1 MQIIGIDVGTSGAK
15 AAVFEPGRRMV
26 ACVREPYSCICPAK
40 GLLELDPE
48 EVWQAVVRCLKRLAG
63 QADASQVGML
73 AVSTQGEAV
82 VPVDR
87 EGKPLMNAILTFDS
101 RNAEEFGWFA
111 GQTDRFRVMEQ
122 TGMPSHPMFSATK
135 LLWLRNH
142 APDGFEKAWKFFCFG
157 DYIAFRLGAAPAID
171 YAMASRTMLFDL
183 RARRWSEELTG
194 LCGIPVE
201 KLPEPVAAGTPIGT
215 AGPVLTS
222 LGYPDTLRLF
232 CGSHDQIC
240 CSLGAGV
247 FDEGVAMDSLG
258 TTESIVCVSSRL
270 TASRQNL
277 ACNIPVYPYPG
288 EGLYAY
294 MTFLTTC
301 ASLLEW
307 FRTKLLDAPEEGFY
321 AQYDQKL
328 TELRDQPASVF
339 ALPYFAG
346 AGTPQMDFRAQGLF
360 AGLTLDTDRYQLYRA
375 ILEGT
380 CFEGRL
386 NLANMESCGI
396 SVRELRC
403 IGGGARS
410 APWLQ
415 MKADI
420 TGRRV
425 VSMACE
431 EAGCL
436 GAVMLAGMGSGQFR
450 SLREAGGDLL
460 HERGVFLP
468 DPERAARYE
477 EAYQTYLKLYPA
489 GSTLYTI

>member
-1 MQIIGIDVGTSGAK
+1 
-15 AAVFEPGRRMV
+15 
-26 ACVREPYSCICPAK
+26 
-40 GLLELDPE
+40 
-48 EVWQAVVRCLKRLAG
+48 
-63 QADASQVGML
+63 
-73 AVSTQGEAV
+73 
-82 VPVDR
+82 
-87 EGKPLMNAILTFDS
+87 
-101 RNAEEFGWFA
+101 
-111 GQTDRFRVMEQ
+111 
-122 TGMPSHPMFSATK
+122 
-135 LLWLRNH
+135 
-142 APDGFEKAWKFFCFG
+142 
-157 DYIAFRLGAAPAID
+157 
-171 YAMASRTMLFDL
+171 
-183 RARRWSEELTG
+183 
-194 LCGIPVE
+194 
-201 KLPEPVAAGTPIGT
+201 
-215 AGPVLTS
+215 
-222 LGYPDTLRLF
+222 
-232 CGSHDQIC
+232 
-240 CSLGAGV
+240 
-247 FDEGVAMDSLG
+247 
-258 TTESIVCVSSRL
+258 
-270 TASRQNL
+270 
-277 ACNIPVYPYPG
+277 
-288 EGLYAY
+288 

-436 GAVMLAGMGSGQFR
+436 GAAMLAGMGSGQFR